1 MTIKFERVSYDCQNA
16 KERDRGGSR
25 KIVWGGR
32 EYEQVRVAERE
43 RARDRSVRVIGTT
56 TIWIFPS
63 KGHVMSLALVSPTIT
78 PCPQALIK
86 HWLYF
91 SVA

>member
-1 MTIKFERVSYDCQNA
+1 M
-16 KERDRGGSR
+16 
-25 KIVWGGR
+25 WGGR

-63 KGHVMSLALVSPTIT
+63 KGHVMSLALVSPTMT

-86 HWLYF
+86 RWLYF